1 MEVLTVS
8 DNGAKFPKILRFN
21 AAFGGGECLFCVRE
35 RDKRVNFR
43 VWEEGERENE
53 IMLQC
58 LELLYDD

>member
-35 RDKRVNFR
+35 RDKREWISEF
-43 VWEEGERENE
+43 EKKEKEK
-53 IMLQC
+53 MK
-58 LELLYDD
+58 